1 VNVFDTPLFQA
12 TMAALPEQKQGQF
25 EDVLQRLIAQRDG
38 FVNGVTPENCEQAP
52 TVKAI
57 ITAITRRFAVTP
69 IHVYQRG
76 TKNGRE
82 TKERLPGHPVA
93 RLLSRPNSFQ
103 TRVDYWQDC
112 ASWLARYGA
121 YYAFKSRGQTG
132 PIRELLPMHPKDVEV
147 KQDSQTWALTFRW
160 GHGAEQQE
168 YSSSRIHHIR
178 GPARNGFSGDSP
190 VKDVSLAIAL
200 EMAAEKFGASFFD
213 NGALP
218 LLIFTYMTASQG
230 FKTKEEKDQ
239 FLQDIR
245 DAFSGKRAHNTM
257 LVPKGIDKPTTIE
270 IQNDKSQFLE
280 TRKYQRTVIAGA
292 WGVPPHL
299 VGDLERATFN
309 NVEQQDSDFTL
320 NVIMPIGQ
328 AVEAAVERDLL
339 TDEDRAGGV
348 IVRFNFDSILR
359 ADFKSRQE
367 GLRVQRDAGVI
378 SPNEWREIEG
388 KNPISDDD
396 GGEDYIRP
404 SNFVVAGEE
413 PVEPPAAKPKPNGAL
428 NGAEA
433 DAMKRLNDSM
443 RNLKAIAEEMR

>member
-1 VNVFDTPLFQA
+1 VNVFDTPLWQA
-12 TMAALPEQKQGQF
+12 TMATLPEQKLNQF
-25 EDVLQRLIAQRDG
+25 ESVIEQLISVQRG
-38 FVNGVTPENCEQAP
+38 VVNSVTPENCEQAP

-57 ITAITRRFAVTP
+57 VTAITRRFAVTP
-69 IHVYQRG
+69 VHVYRK
-76 TKNGRE
+76 TESKGRDS
-82 TKERLPGHPVA
+82 KEKLPSHPTA

-112 ASWLARYGA
+112 ASWLARYGC
-121 YYAFKSRGQTG
+121 YYAFKSRGSTG
-132 PIRELLPMHPKDVEV
+132 PIRELLPMHPRDVEV
-147 KQDSQTWALTFRW
+147 KQDRTTWAVTFAW
-160 GHGAEQQE
+160 GNGAERQD
-168 YSSSRIHHIR
+168 YPASRIHHIR

-200 EMAAEKFGASFFD
+200 EMAAEKFGASFFQ

-218 LLIFTYMTASQG
+218 LLVWNYMTGSQG
-230 FKTKEEKDQ
+230 FKTKDEEKQ
-239 FLQDIR
+239 FLEDVKN
-245 DAFSGKRAHNTM
+245 AFGGGKAHSTM
-257 LVPKGIDKPTTIE
+257 LVPKGVDKPTTID

-309 NVEQQDSDFTL
+309 NVEQQDADFTL

-328 AVEAAVERDLL
+328 AIEAAMERDLL
-339 TDEDRAGGV
+339 TDEDRTSGV
-348 IVRFNFDSILR
+348 IIRFNFDSILR
-359 ADFKSRQE
+359 ADFASRQA

-388 KNPISDDD
+388 KNPISVED

-413 PVEPPAAKPKPNGAL
+413 PVEPEPEPDPIQELDKS
-428 NGAEA
+428 
-433 DAMKRLNDSM
+433 MKRL
-443 RNLKAIAEEMR
+443 KAAVEEMRA